1 MWSSSGT
8 MLRLI
13 RSLKVSLMA
22 VSGAIFSTF
31 VPLPRKN
38 ALSVPAHRACR
49 SKSAPLQAIIPQG
62 GYGLTLG
69 DHAVPALT
77 DGEGMGH
84 ILDLQQHLDTVY
96 WRSGCA

>member
-1 MWSSSGT
+1 MWSRSET

-22 VSGAIFSTF
+22 VSGAIFRTF

-49 SKSAPLQAIIPQG
+49 SAEHFYRPSLRSLA
-62 GYGLTLG
+62 
-69 DHAVPALT
+69 
-77 DGEGMGH
+77 MG
-84 ILDLQQHLDTVY
+84 
-96 WRSGCA
+96 